1 MLLPAYQAK
10 TLSPILP
17 IADMDR
23 SIQFYLDVLGFHTV
37 LRSASYS
44 IVARDGASLHLALAE
59 DESVLKATEGHMSI
73 YLEVRAIESLW
84 SHVSVF
90 KDRYKIRDVFDREYG
105 MREFHIID
113 PDGCLIFVGQPIQ
126 TAESISPTE

>member
-1 MLLPAYQAK
+1 MPLPAYHAK

-23 SIQFYLDVLGFHTV
+23 SIQFYLEVLGFHTV
-37 LRSASYS
+37 LQSASYS
-44 IVARDGASLHLALAE
+44 IVVRDGASLHLTLAE

-73 YLEVRAIESLW
+73 YLEVRDIESLW
-84 SHVSVF
+84 SHVSGF
-90 KDRYKIRDVFDREYG
+90 KSRYKIRDIFDREYG
-105 MREFHIID
+105 MREFHILD

-126 TAESISPTE
+126 TAKSISPTE